1 MEPNIWGPGAWTF
14 LHSITFQYPE
24 SPSDIEK
31 QKYYVFFNSLKNVLP
46 CPVCRGHYESNLDNL
61 PIRLDTRQELIEWL
75 IDVHNEINIMNNKK
89 IYSYDEVYEIYN
101 KMYDNATIKNKSG
114 TVDYFYILFI
124 IGICIIG
131 YYYYQNYYLKKK

>member
-24 SPSDIEK
+24 VPSDVDK
-31 QKYYVFFNSLKNVLP
+31 QKYYTFFNSLKNVLP
-46 CPVCRGHYESNLDNL
+46 CPICREHYTNNLEKLPLRLDN
-61 PIRLDTRQELIEWL
+61 RNNLIEWL
-75 IDVHNEINIMNNKK
+75 IDIHNEVNYLNNKK

-101 KMYDNATIKNKSG
+101 RLYDSTNNVNNRGKIDYLFVLIIATI
-114 TVDYFYILFI
+114 V
-124 IGICIIG
+124 IGG

>member
-24 SPSDIEK
+24 IPSDIEK

-46 CPVCRGHYESNLDNL
+46 CPICRGHYESNLETL
-61 PIRLDTRQELIEWL
+61 PIRLDTRQDLIEWL
-75 IDVHNEINIMNNKK
+75 IDVHNEVNRMNNKK
-89 IYSYDEVYEIYN
+89 IYSYNEVYEIYN
-101 KMYDNATIKNKSG
+101 KMYDNKPKNNSDK
-114 TVDYFYILFI
+114 VDYFYILFI
-124 IGICIIG
+124 IGVCIIG